1 MKNSGKNLKEILI
14 EKSEFLSVSQLAKIL
29 KISRVAVLKRINR
42 GNIKAVKVGR
52 SFVIKKSDI
61 RNLLK

>member
-1 MKNSGKNLKEILI
+1 LKDILV
-14 EKSEFLSVSQLAKIL
+14 EKSEFLSVVQLAKIL

-42 GNIKAVKVGR
+42 GVIKAVKVGR

-61 RNLLK
+61 KNLLNK